1 MDFIFIKSS
10 KKGKEDFG
18 SIYARVRTGKANLK
32 VVTGFTIKQ
41 LEWEKYRSLQYS
53 SSALMSSIGIKY
65 GQFAQ
70 VLARIKT
77 AFEADGFNP
86 KEAKSIIESV
96 KHDVLNGMMQIVE
109 VKPKGRMLFEDY
121 LTSYIEDM
129 ELGRRTKKGRTVKV
143 SPAYIKGLRIIL
155 GQIRNYQKEMHRKLG
170 LDDMTMETRNSLVG
184 YWKERGL
191 MPNAINSYMTDV
203 RTVAKAAYED
213 KLTKCDDFCHSDF
226 VPKKEDVDNIYLTP
240 EQIQEMLEEK
250 RRAGTGKELGRTL
263 YKEYSVEKFL
273 QVVEEI
279 RIEVW
284 NLWIP
289 YWQQHCCLYAAPEC
303 FDEDGPPPKIYN
315 DLTKEFLVDQEQ
327 NIWEKKPEWESEQR
341 MIITAGACHI
351 LAEGL
356 KNKEEQDNG

>member
-129 ELGRRTKKGRTVKV
+129 ELGRRTKKGFSGLHKRF
-143 SPAYIKGLRIIL
+143 AYYLGTDPQLPKGNAPQTRIGRYDDGNPQQSCRLLERAWANAQRHQFVYDRCPHGGKGGLR
-155 GQIRNYQKEMHRKLG
+155 GQ
-170 LDDMTMETRNSLVG
+170 
-184 YWKERGL
+184 
-191 MPNAINSYMTDV
+191 A
-203 RTVAKAAYED
+203 
-213 KLTKCDDFCHSDF
+213 
-226 VPKKEDVDNIYLTP
+226 
-240 EQIQEMLEEK
+240 
-250 RRAGTGKELGRTL
+250 
-263 YKEYSVEKFL
+263 
-273 QVVEEI
+273 
-279 RIEVW
+279 
-284 NLWIP
+284 
-289 YWQQHCCLYAAPEC
+289 
-303 FDEDGPPPKIYN
+303 
-315 DLTKEFLVDQEQ
+315 DQM
-327 NIWEKKPEWESEQR
+327 R
-341 MIITAGACHI
+341 
-351 LAEGL
+351 
-356 KNKEEQDNG
+356 